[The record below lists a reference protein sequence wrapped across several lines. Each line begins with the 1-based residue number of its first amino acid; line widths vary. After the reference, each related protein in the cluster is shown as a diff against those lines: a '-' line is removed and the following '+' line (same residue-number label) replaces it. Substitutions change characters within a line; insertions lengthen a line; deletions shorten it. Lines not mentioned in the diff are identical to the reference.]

1 MIVLTLMVLCIGID
15 NISGGR
21 LNNKEDTMI
30 RVYIESKNGSW
41 AEEIATFKDEEHYEV
56 CYPELEKL
64 AEKQGY
70 MITESVVEEDV

>member
-1 MIVLTLMVLCIGID
+1 MKI
-15 NISGGR
+15 
-21 LNNKEDTMI
+21 K
-30 RVYIESKNGSW
+30 VYIESKNGSW

>member
-1 MIVLTLMVLCIGID
+1 MVLSIGMN